1 MVTRSRSVKHTRR
14 RHRRHAKTNKRLS
27 KRYRGRKGYNK
38 RITRRHTQR
47 SHDTDIINTQ
57 GGGNLTIWSA
67 AKTAAGKALELKIIS
82 RYLLRNINK
91 IITHYVDSK
100 GITLEEFYRLIAQPP
115 YYNELPLKVK
125 NALQL
130 QNEFTHMSNTAAHDL
145 PHEILSRYNELF
157 PEDDEYKDKDVSLI
171 TTDTEEL
178 VYDEN
183 GDEVVTHMKGRDRDT
198 NDKLDILTGIRAGNV
213 SIKAKK
219 IEYRDNPT
227 SASIDSGDAV
237 TFLGHIFNPSG
248 VPFIMIVV
256 FYTQSDYLLPQLQE
270 EHIKMLS
277 ASGVTTTGKPR
288 RGNFI
293 FVRKIVKI
301 NMTDASHRLCGRLTQ
316 KQKEDILSD
325 LTLASEYVKSHDEKT
340 RDEGTR
346 ICKEVDDILTEAH
359 AFLRVSTK
367 DNIGKCTKN
376 RIQARVTL
384 DLHALKSF
392 CEVDDNP
399 VVSPIGSMVSTPTIS
414 TAKKARGVSFGD
426 VQRQSLR
433 RDAKTTFFR
442 LFKPGSFENKT
453 DEETGKIV
461 METLLKSSNPNQYL
475 KRIYNEEQSQGASR
489 KGASRTPSASA
500 GRKPRVSASGRTPSA
515 SAGRKPRVSA
525 SGRTP
530 SASLRSQPGA
540 ISRASASTGLRT
552 IPESSIYDDRIF
564 PPSRSS
570 TRGPIFSTPNLGVTE
585 STDMEEL
592 D

>member
-1 MVTRSRSVKHTRR
+1 MVTTRRSVKHTRR
-14 RHRRHAKTNKRLS
+14 QRRCHTKTKKKLS

-38 RITRRHTQR
+38 RITRRHMRR
-47 SHDTDIINTQ
+47 SDNIDIINTQ
-57 GGGNLTIWSA
+57 GGGSLTIWSA

-91 IITHYVDSK
+91 IINHYVDSK

-115 YYNELPLKVK
+115 YCNELPLKVK
-125 NALQL
+125 NALKL

-157 PEDDEYKDKDVSLI
+157 PKDDEYKDKDVSLI

-198 NDKLDILTGIRAGNV
+198 DDKLDILTGIRAGNV

-277 ASGVTTTGKPR
+277 ASGVTTTGQPR

-301 NMTDASHRLCGRLTQ
+301 NMTDASGILCGNLTPDG
-316 KQKEDILSD
+316 KRKILSD

-340 RDEGTR
+340 RHEGTR
-346 ICKEVDDILTEAH
+346 ICKEVDDILTKAH

-367 DNIGKCTKN
+367 DNSGKCTKN

-500 GRKPRVSASGRTPSA
+500 GRKPPASS
-515 SAGRKPRVSA
+515 GRKPPASAPRSTTPASA
-525 SGRTP
+525 SKTP
-530 SASLRSQPGA
+530 SQGASSKPGA

-552 IPESSIYDDRIF
+552 IPESSIYDGRIF

-585 STDMEEL
+585 STDM
-592 D
+592 DTG